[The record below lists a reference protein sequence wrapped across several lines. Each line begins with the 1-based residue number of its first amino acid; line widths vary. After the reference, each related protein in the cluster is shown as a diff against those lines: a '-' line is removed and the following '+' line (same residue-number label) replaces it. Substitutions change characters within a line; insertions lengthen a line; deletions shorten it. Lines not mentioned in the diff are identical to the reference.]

1 MRHASRARGKRRS
14 KKETVLMQDMRTVK
28 QSINVCHPR
37 QDLRDESHLLSLERS
52 NSISRVGSI
61 VNPKYRFFR
70 KIPHICAA
78 HSANQLK
85 SQFAATCAPKIIQ
98 FDFSHDMRVRKIPLA
113 ERVSSRARAAR
124 HRAEC
129 DLESKKPERAFLKSF
144 RSLRCSS

>member
-1 MRHASRARGKRRS
+1 
-14 KKETVLMQDMRTVK
+14 MQDMRTVK

-78 HSANQLK
+78 HSANH
-85 SQFAATCAPKIIQ
+85 
-98 FDFSHDMRVRKIPLA
+98 FSDDMRVRKILCAQRASQAGTASRGA
-113 ERVSSRARAAR
+113 EWSESS
-124 HRAEC
+124 HT
-129 DLESKKPERAFLKSF
+129 KW
-144 RSLRCSS
+144 LRQFV

>member
-1 MRHASRARGKRRS
+1 
-14 KKETVLMQDMRTVK
+14 MQDMRTVK

-78 HSANQLK
+78 HSVNH
-85 SQFAATCAPKIIQ
+85 
-98 FDFSHDMRVRKIPLA
+98 FSDDMRARKIPRL
-113 ERVSSRARAAR
+113 SRDRAATPVR
-124 HRAEC
+124 KLVRGN
-129 DLESKKPERAFLKSF
+129 LKGGRDPLF
-144 RSLRCSS
+144 KN

>member
-1 MRHASRARGKRRS
+1 
-14 KKETVLMQDMRTVK
+14 MQDMRTVK

-85 SQFAATCAPKIIQ
+85 SEFIVLPLEKPCNIRHFRLSNPQTVCTFPCFFPYGLKQ
-98 FDFSHDMRVRKIPLA
+98 GKDFYSPLTTLS
-113 ERVSSRARAAR
+113 SSRAELRFA
-124 HRAEC
+124 
-129 DLESKKPERAFLKSF
+129 
-144 RSLRCSS
+144 SLVEWA

>member
-1 MRHASRARGKRRS
+1 
-14 KKETVLMQDMRTVK
+14 MQDMRTVK

-78 HSANQLK
+78 HSANH
-85 SQFAATCAPKIIQ
+85 
-98 FDFSHDMRVRKIPLA
+98 FSDDMRVRKNSSRSANVRAYGACAAA
-113 ERVSSRARAAR
+113 ER
-124 HRAEC
+124 
-129 DLESKKPERAFLKSF
+129 KKLKRKPRSAGLSF
-144 RSLRCSS
+144 

>member
-1 MRHASRARGKRRS
+1 MR
-14 KKETVLMQDMRTVK
+14 DMRTVK

-78 HSANQLK
+78 HSVNH
-85 SQFAATCAPKIIQ
+85 
-98 FDFSHDMRVRKIPLA
+98 FSDDMCVRKNTSQAASVEFTRLQ
-113 ERVSSRARAAR
+113 RANYAR
-124 HRAEC
+124 SGLQRSH
-129 DLESKKPERAFLKSF
+129 SKKRPF
-144 RSLRCSS
+144 RPLF

>member
-1 MRHASRARGKRRS
+1 
-14 KKETVLMQDMRTVK
+14 MQDMRTVK

-78 HSANQLK
+78 HSANH
-85 SQFAATCAPKIIQ
+85 
-98 FDFSHDMRVRKIPLA
+98 FSDDMRVRKTLL
-113 ERVSSRARAAR
+113 RVQVCEHSECAA
-124 HRAEC
+124 APC
-129 DLESKKPERAFLKSF
+129 ILLKIRDAYF
-144 RSLRCSS
+144 

>member
-1 MRHASRARGKRRS
+1 
-14 KKETVLMQDMRTVK
+14 MQDMRTVK

-85 SQFAATCAPKIIQ
+85 SQFAATYAPKIIQ
-98 FDFSHDMRVRKIPLA
+98 FDFSDDMRVRKIPRL
-113 ERVSSRARAAR
+113 SRDRAATPVR
-124 HRAEC
+124 KLVRG
-129 DLESKKPERAFLKSF
+129 DLKGGQRPPL
-144 RSLRCSS
+144 